1 MNDFSLL
8 LPEFL
13 LTGLAFIV
21 LGVDL
26 FLVERDKRYLPW
38 VSSTGI
44 VTILLITMV
53 LAENGQLYDGTLI
66 FDDYTKVFRVF
77 FLVSGLIVVLMSR
90 DYVKTHLK
98 YQGEYYAILV
108 FTIVAAMLLASSA
121 ELLTAYISLELLS
134 FGLYVLVAY
143 DRYNPKS
150 NEGSLKYILLGA
162 FSSALILFG
171 ISQIYGLTGS
181 TRFDE
186 ISYVLSNTLELPAGL
201 MVGLVL
207 VMAGLGFKLAAVP
220 FHMWAPDAYEGAPL
234 PVTAWLAVGSKAAS
248 IALVMRFFAQALM
261 PSISEWQYI
270 VIVMSV
276 LTMLVGNL
284 SALVQKNIKRLLA
297 YSSVGHVGYILMGIA
312 ALGSIGDDGSMQTLL
327 SHLVSNGLMFHVV
340 AYGITTLAAFL
351 CLTVVHK
358 HNCEEDISSLAG
370 LSKTQPLVSLV
381 LVSSLFSL
389 AGLPVFIGFTSKF
402 YLFNAVGAQGLLW
415 VVAIA
420 IIASLISLYY
430 YLMVA
435 RQLYIEE
442 PKLGASVPVS
452 LFTKVLLVSV
462 LILIV
467 VGGVYPS
474 PLMEVIQSATDAVIS
489 GSLVKS
495 A

>member
-8 LPEFL
+8 LPEFF

-26 FLVERDKRYLPW
+26 FLSERYKHYLPW
-38 VSSTGI
+38 VASAGI
-44 VTILLITMV
+44 AIILLTTV
-53 LAENGQLYDGTLI
+53 WLAENGQLYDRVLI
-66 FDDYTKVFRVF
+66 FDDYTRAFRAF
-77 FLVSGLIVVLMSR
+77 FLIAGLIVVLMSR
-90 DYVKTHLK
+90 DYVKTHLS
-98 YQGEYYAILV
+98 YQGEYYAILI
-108 FTIVAAMLLASSA
+108 FTIVAAMLLASSG
-121 ELLTAYISLELLS
+121 ELLTAYISIELLS
-134 FGLYVLVAY
+134 FGLYVLVSY

-150 NEGSLKYILLGA
+150 NEGGLKYILLGA

-171 ISQIYGLTGS
+171 ISQVYGLTGT

-186 ISYVLSNTLELPAGL
+186 ISSVLLNTLELAPGL

-207 VMAGLGFKLAAVP
+207 IIAGLGFKLAAVP

-248 IALVMRFFAQALM
+248 IALVMRFFIQALM
-261 PSISEWQYI
+261 PAISEWQYI
-270 VIVMSV
+270 IIVMSV
-276 LTMLVGNL
+276 LTMLIGNF

-297 YSSVGHVGYILMGIA
+297 YSSVGHVGYILMGVA
-312 ALGSIGDDGSMQTLL
+312 ALGSVGDDGSVTTVL
-327 SHLVSNGLMFHVV
+327 SHLVSNGLLFHVV

-351 CLTVVHK
+351 CLTVVYK
-358 HNCEEDISSLAG
+358 RNDIEDISSLAG
-370 LSKTQPLVSLV
+370 LSKTHPLVSLV

-420 IIASLISLYY
+420 IVTSLISLYY

-442 PKLGASVPVS
+442 PKVGASVPVS
-452 LFTKVLLVSV
+452 LFTKVLLISV
-462 LILIV
+462 LILMV
-467 VGGVYPS
+467 LGGVYPS
-474 PLMEVIQSATDAVIS
+474 PLMEVIQSATDAVVS
-489 GSLVKS
+489 GSLVKF